1 MAIKLHNTLAVYPGP
16 WLRRNI
22 VEPYGLNI
30 SKAAEHLQ
38 VSRVALSNVVNGK
51 AALSPDMA
59 LRFEQAFGISAAQR
73 CCGCRRRMTSRWRR
87 QRPKPIRSSGS
98 KKRHEHGHSCF
109 AENNLLSPDSP
120 HRARQCR

>member
-1 MAIKLHNTLAVYPGP
+1 MAIKLHNTLAVHPGP

-22 VEPYGLNI
+22 IEPYGLNI

-59 LRFEQAFGISAAQR
+59 LRFEQAFGISAATLL
-73 CCGCRRRMTSRWRR
+73 RMQASHDFAMAKTTSKTD
-87 QRPKPIRSSGS
+87 QI
-98 KKRHEHGHSCF
+98 KRIEK
-109 AENNLLSPDSP
+109 A
-120 HRARQCR
+120 A